1 MSFCL
6 HFVYLEH
13 THHEFTFFSLFLLQ
27 CFVDDWDD
35 HFTQWQGTATALGCG
50 TLHEPERMKS
60 LVSLI
65 LVSSCLGKW
74 KSAVCKIHS
83 NDNYSYRMYCLSSKT
98 SFVKVGMDKMADI
111 IKYMVLFGGKC
122 EFCYF
127 RYSWLS
133 SSWKCKLAGD
143 VFQQLCW
150 YQVRNMY
157 FLSAVRKVHEGFG
170 ESKIIKCSEFHI

>member
-1 MSFCL
+1 MNSL
-6 HFVYLEH
+6 
-13 THHEFTFFSLFLLQ
+13 FFSLFLLQ
-27 CFVDDWDD
+27 CLVGDWDD

-83 NDNYSYRMYCLSSKT
+83 NDNYSNRMYCLSSKT
-98 SFVKVGMDKMADI
+98 QMQIKVLLKWVWIRWLMSSSTWYFLRVDGI
-111 IKYMVLFGGKC
+111 
-122 EFCYF
+122 CYF
-127 RYSWLS
+127 RYSWPS
-133 SSWKCKLAGD
+133 SSWKCTLTGD

-157 FLSAVRKVHEGFG
+157 FLSAVRKLHEGFG
-170 ESKIIKCSEFHI
+170 ESKIVKCSEFHI

>member
-6 HFVYLEH
+6 HFVYIEH

-98 SFVKVGMDKMADI
+98 HMQIKVLLKWVWI
-111 IKYMVLFGGKC
+111 
-122 EFCYF
+122 
-127 RYSWLS
+127 RWLIS
-133 SSWKCKLAGD
+133 SST
-143 VFQQLCW
+143 W
-150 YQVRNMY
+150 YFLGVNVNFVTSDILNYPVPGNANWQVMY
-157 FLSAVRKVHEGFG
+157 FNNCVD
-170 ESKIIKCSEFHI
+170 IK